1 MVKRRL
7 TREDWTHA
15 AFDAMCRGGLGAV
28 AVDPLAKV
36 LGATRG
42 SFYWHFTDREA
53 LLVAALELWEQLA
66 TEDMIAAMERI
77 RDPLDRL
84 RTLLH
89 EALRD
94 RRPSDVYLE
103 PSIVAHAHDPVV
115 GPVLR
120 RVTERRIGYLT
131 ECYQQLGMPA
141 EAARRQG
148 VVAYAAYLGWVEL
161 RAAAPDI
168 VPEVTRDR
176 AAMDHLLGQ
185 LTPRLGNEDLT

>member
-1 MVKRRL
+1 MPKPRL
-7 TREDWTHA
+7 TREDWTRA
-15 AFDAMCRGGLGAV
+15 ALDAMARGGPSAV
-28 AVDPLAKV
+28 AVEPLAKI

-53 LLVAALELWEQLA
+53 LLVAALELWERVA
-66 TEDMIAAMERI
+66 TEDMIAAMSKI
-77 RDPLDRL
+77 RNPLDRL

-94 RRPSDVYLE
+94 RRPSDAYLE

-115 GPVLR
+115 APVLR
-120 RVTERRIGYLT
+120 RVTDRRIGYLA
-131 ECYQQLGMPA
+131 ECYRELGMAPD
-141 EAARRQG
+141 AARRQG

-161 RAAAPDI
+161 RAAAPDV
-168 VPEVTRDR
+168 VPEVTRDP

-185 LTPRLGNEDLT
+185 LTPKLGNDHLA